1 MVKFTIVMMRLI
13 VDTLGGDLGSSVIVR
28 AIKHFLSIN
37 KDVEITAVGK
47 EEELQELQ
55 GLCRIVKVEEVVP
68 MEAGALEV
76 LRMKNSS
83 MMTAIRMMKEENLD
97 GVISCGSTGAFL
109 SASTVTLK
117 MIPGVKRAALVA
129 PFPTEI
135 VGKKVVI
142 LDIGASNE
150 NSPEELM
157 QFALIGRLYSQ
168 VVYQN
173 EEPKVYLLSNGSEEG
188 KGSPSGKEAYKLLKE
203 NNFPGFKGNIEARDA
218 LKGEADVIVT
228 DGFNGNIF
236 LKSTE
241 GTAKIF
247 SSLIKDAFKKNLWT
261 KIGYLHVRKGIKHIS
276 DVFDYKNT
284 GGAMLLGVNGVVV
297 KAHGSSD
304 DVAFESALMVAK
316 KLAEKEIVNKI
327 KEGLKNE

>member
-1 MVKFTIVMMRLI
+1 M
-13 VDTLGGDLGSSVIVR
+13 
-28 AIKHFLSIN
+28 
-37 KDVEITAVGK
+37 
-47 EEELQELQ
+47 Q
-55 GLCRIVKVEEVVP
+55 
-68 MEAGALEV
+68 AGALEV

-83 MMTAIRMMKEENLD
+83 MMKAIKLMKEENLD
-97 GVISCGSTGAFL
+97 GVISCGSTGGFL
-109 SASTVTLK
+109 AASTVTLK

-150 NSPEELM
+150 NSPEELS

-168 VVYQN
+168 IVYQVQ
-173 EEPKVYLLSNGSEEG
+173 EPHVYLLSNGVEEG

-203 NNFPGFKGNIEARDA
+203 NDFPSFKGNIEARDA

-261 KIGYLHVRKGIKHIS
+261 KMGYLHVRKGMKHIS

-304 DVAFESALMVAK
+304 EIAFERALNVAK
-316 KLAEKEIVNKI
+316 KLAEKNICEKI